1 MIIKEVSLMEIR
13 HVKTFCA
20 IVKYG
25 GFSKAA
31 HALGYA
37 QSTVTAHIK
46 VLENDLHIP
55 LFDRLGKKVLLT
67 KAGHQ
72 FHPYA
77 LELLTIYEK
86 AQEIPQSNDYLEG
99 TLTITSNESLAV
111 YRLPQLLR
119 TYKQENPKV
128 NIVLET
134 NTNEQAMK
142 KLREGETDV
151 IFLIGESIEHNDFI
165 TRTFYNE
172 TLGWILPTYSSAR
185 TNPFDLLQDTQFIFT
200 EQSCGYRPMV
210 DRFLRESGNIPD
222 KTFETSNVEVIKQSV
237 MCELGISIL
246 PYIVVQENCKKEQLC
261 FQPIDT
267 PSVIQSHVIHHKSRW
282 ISPVLQSFLTLLEK
296 IQVY

>member
-1 MIIKEVSLMEIR
+1 MEMR

-25 GFSKAA
+25 SFSKAA
-31 HALGYA
+31 QALGYA
-37 QSTVTAHIK
+37 QSTITAHMK
-46 VLENDLHIP
+46 ALENDLHLP

-77 LELLTIYEK
+77 LELLAIYEK
-86 AQEIPQSNDYLEG
+86 AQEIPQNSDYLKG
-99 TLTITSNESLAV
+99 TLSITSNESLAV

-119 TYKQENPKV
+119 AYKQENPKV

-134 NTNEQAMK
+134 TTNEHAMN
-142 KLREGETDV
+142 KLREGEADV
-151 IFLIGESIEHNDFI
+151 IFIIGESMEHNDFI
-165 TRTFYNE
+165 TRTFCNE
-172 TLGWILPTYSSAR
+172 SFGWILPPHYSTHS
-185 TNPFDLLQDTQFIFT
+185 NPFCLLKDTQFIFT

-210 DRFLRESGNIPD
+210 DRFLRQSGNIPA

-246 PYIVVQENCKKEQLC
+246 PYIVVQESCQKKQLC
-261 FQPIDT
+261 FQPIET
-267 PSVIQSHVIHHKSRW
+267 PAVIQSHVIYHKSRW
-282 ISPVLQSFLTLLEK
+282 ISPVLQSFLSLLEK
-296 IQVY
+296 N

>member
-1 MIIKEVSLMEIR
+1 MEMR

-25 GFSKAA
+25 SFSKAA

-37 QSTVTAHIK
+37 QSTVTAHMK
-46 VLENDLHIP
+46 ALENDLHLP

-77 LELLTIYEK
+77 LELLAIYEK
-86 AQEIPQSNDYLEG
+86 AQEIPQNSDNLEG

-119 TYKQENPKV
+119 MYKQENPKV

-134 NTNEQAMK
+134 TTNEQAIN

-151 IFLIGESIEHNDFI
+151 IFIIGESMEHNDFI
-165 TRTFYNE
+165 TLTFSNE
-172 TLGWILPTYSSAR
+172 TFGWILPIHSPIHA
-185 TNPFDLLQDTQFIFT
+185 NPFHFLQDTQFIFT

-210 DRFLRESGNIPD
+210 DRFLRQSGNIPE
-222 KTFETSNVEVIKQSV
+222 KTFETSNVEVIKQAV

-246 PYIVVQENCKKEQLC
+246 PYIVVQENCQKEQIQ
-261 FQPIDT
+261 FQPIET
-267 PSVIQSHVIHHKSRW
+267 PAVIQSHVIYHKSRW
-282 ISPVLQSFLTLLEK
+282 ISPVLQSFLSLLEK
-296 IQVY
+296 N

>member
-1 MIIKEVSLMEIR
+1 MEMR

-25 GFSKAA
+25 SFSKAA
-31 HALGYA
+31 QALGYA
-37 QSTVTAHIK
+37 QPTVTAHMK
-46 VLENDLHIP
+46 ALENDLHLP

-77 LELLTIYEK
+77 LELLAIYKK
-86 AQEIPQSNDYLEG
+86 AQEIPQNSDDLEG
-99 TLTITSNESLAV
+99 TLSITSNESLAV

-134 NTNEQAMK
+134 NTNEHALN

-151 IFLIGESIEHNDFI
+151 IFIIGESMEQNDFI
-165 TRTFYNE
+165 TRIFCNE
-172 TLGWILPTYSSAR
+172 SFGWILPPQYSIHS
-185 TNPFDLLQDTQFIFT
+185 NPFCLLKDTQFIFT

-210 DRFLRESGNIPD
+210 DRFLRQSGNIPA

-246 PYIVVQENCKKEQLC
+246 PYIVVQESCQKEQLC
-261 FQPIDT
+261 FQPIET
-267 PSVIQSHVIHHKSRW
+267 PTVIQSYVIYHKSRW
-282 ISPVLQSFLTLLEK
+282 ISPVLQSFLSLLERD
-296 IQVY
+296 

>member
-1 MIIKEVSLMEIR
+1 MEMR

-25 GFSKAA
+25 NFSKAA

-37 QSTVTAHIK
+37 QSTVTAHMK
-46 VLENDLHIP
+46 TLENDLHLP

-77 LELLTIYEK
+77 LELLAIYEK
-86 AQEIPQSNDYLEG
+86 AQEIPQNGDKLEG

-119 TYKQENPKV
+119 MYKQENPKV

-134 NTNEQAMK
+134 TTNEQAMN

-151 IFLIGESIEHNDFI
+151 IFIIGESMEHNDFI
-165 TRTFYNE
+165 TRTFCNE
-172 TLGWILPTYSSAR
+172 AFGWILPPHYATHS
-185 TNPFDLLQDTQFIFT
+185 NPFRLLNDTQFIFT

-210 DRFLRESGNIPD
+210 DRFLRQSGNIPA

-246 PYIVVQENCKKEQLC
+246 PYIVVQESCEKEQLY
-261 FQPIDT
+261 FQTIET
-267 PSVIQSHVIHHKSRW
+267 PAVIQSHVIYHKSRW
-282 ISPVLQSFLTLLEK
+282 ISPVLQSFLSLLEK
-296 IQVY
+296 N

>member
-1 MIIKEVSLMEIR
+1 MIIKEGLLMEMR

-25 GFSKAA
+25 NFSKAA

-46 VLENDLHIP
+46 LLESDLNIP

-77 LELLTIYEK
+77 LELLAIYEK
-86 AQEIPQSNDYLEG
+86 AQVIPQNNDNLEG

-134 NTNEQAMK
+134 TTNEQAMN

-151 IFLIGESIEHNDFI
+151 IFIIGESMEHNDFI
-165 TRTFYNE
+165 TRTFCNE
-172 TLGWILPTYSSAR
+172 TFGWILPTHYSTHS
-185 TNPFDLLQDTQFIFT
+185 NPFCLLKDTQFIFT

-210 DRFLRESGNIPD
+210 DRFLRQSGTIPA

-246 PYIVVQENCKKEQLC
+246 PYIVVQESCQKEQLC
-261 FQPIDT
+261 YQPIET
-267 PSVIQSHVIHHKSRW
+267 PTVIQSHVIYHKSRW
-282 ISPVLQSFLTLLEK
+282 ISPVLQSFLTLLKKTK
-296 IQVY
+296 I

>member
-1 MIIKEVSLMEIR
+1 MEMR

-25 GFSKAA
+25 NFSKAA

-46 VLENDLHIP
+46 LLESDLNIP

-77 LELLTIYEK
+77 LELLAIYEK
-86 AQEIPQSNDYLEG
+86 AQVIPQNNDNLEG

-134 NTNEQAMK
+134 TTNEQAMN

-151 IFLIGESIEHNDFI
+151 IFIIGESMEHNDFI
-165 TRTFYNE
+165 TRTFCNE
-172 TLGWILPTYSSAR
+172 TFGWILPTHYSTHS
-185 TNPFDLLQDTQFIFT
+185 NPFCLLKDTQFIFT

-210 DRFLRESGNIPD
+210 DRFLRQSGTIPA

-246 PYIVVQENCKKEQLC
+246 PYIVVQESCQKEQLC
-261 FQPIDT
+261 YQPIET
-267 PSVIQSHVIHHKSRW
+267 PTVIQSHVIYHKSRW
-282 ISPVLQSFLTLLEK
+282 ISPVLQSFLTLLKKTK
-296 IQVY
+296 I

>member
-1 MIIKEVSLMEIR
+1 MEMR

-25 GFSKAA
+25 SFSKAA

-37 QSTVTAHIK
+37 QSTVTAHMK
-46 VLENDLHIP
+46 ALENDLHLP
-55 LFDRLGKKVLLT
+55 LFDRLGKKILLT

-77 LELLTIYEK
+77 LELLAIYEK
-86 AQEIPQSNDYLEG
+86 AQEIPQNTDQLEG
-99 TLTITSNESLAV
+99 TLSITSNESLAV

-119 TYKQENPKV
+119 TYKQKNPKV

-134 NTNEQAMK
+134 NTNEQALQ
-142 KLREGETDV
+142 KLREGETDIV
-151 IFLIGESIEHNDFI
+151 FIIGECIEHNDFI
-165 TRTFYNE
+165 TRTFSNE
-172 TLGWILPTYSSAR
+172 TFGWILPPHYSIQS
-185 TNPFDLLQDTQFIFT
+185 NPFCLLKDTQFIFT

-210 DRFLRESGNIPD
+210 DRFLRQSGNIPA

-246 PYIVVQENCKKEQLC
+246 PYIVVQESCQKRTTLFSAYRNVNCY
-261 FQPIDT
+261 
-267 PSVIQSHVIHHKSRW
+267 SKSYNL
-282 ISPVLQSFLTLLEK
+282 S
-296 IQVY
+296 

>member
-77 LELLTIYEK
+77 LELLAIYEK

-246 PYIVVQENCKKEQLC
+246 PYIVVQENWKKEQLC

>member
-1 MIIKEVSLMEIR
+1 MEMR

-25 GFSKAA
+25 SFSKAA

-37 QSTVTAHIK
+37 QSTVTAHMK
-46 VLENDLHIP
+46 ALENDLHLP

-77 LELLTIYEK
+77 LELLAIYEK
-86 AQEIPQSNDYLEG
+86 AQEIPQNSDNLEG

-134 NTNEQAMK
+134 NTNEQAMN

-151 IFLIGESIEHNDFI
+151 IFIIGESMELNDFI
-165 TRTFYNE
+165 TRTFCNE
-172 TLGWILPTYSSAR
+172 AFGWILPPHHSTHS
-185 TNPFDLLQDTQFIFT
+185 NPFCLLHDTQFIFT

-210 DRFLRESGNIPD
+210 DRFLRQSGNVPA

-246 PYIVVQENCKKEQLC
+246 PYIVVQESCQKEKLC
-261 FQPIDT
+261 FQPIET
-267 PSVIQSHVIHHKSRW
+267 PAVIQSHVIYHKSRW
-282 ISPVLQSFLTLLEK
+282 ISPVLQSFLSLLEK
-296 IQVY
+296 E

>member
-1 MIIKEVSLMEIR
+1 MEMR

-25 GFSKAA
+25 NFSKAA

-46 VLENDLHIP
+46 SLESDLNIP
-55 LFDRLGKKVLLT
+55 LFDRLGKKILLT

-77 LELLTIYEK
+77 LELLAIYEK
-86 AQEIPQSNDYLEG
+86 AQEIPQNNDNLEG

-111 YRLPQLLR
+111 YRLPKLLR

-134 NTNEQAMK
+134 TTNEQAMN

-151 IFLIGESIEHNDFI
+151 IFIIGESMEHNDFI
-165 TRTFYNE
+165 TRTFCNE
-172 TLGWILPTYSSAR
+172 TFGWILPTHYSTHS
-185 TNPFDLLQDTQFIFT
+185 NPFCLLKDTQFIFT

-210 DRFLRESGNIPD
+210 DHFLRQSGNIPA

-246 PYIVVQENCKKEQLC
+246 PYIVVQESCQKEQLC
-261 FQPIDT
+261 YQPIET
-267 PSVIQSHVIHHKSRW
+267 PTVIQSHVIYHKSRW
-282 ISPVLQSFLTLLEK
+282 ISPVLQSFLTLLKRIE
-296 IQVY
+296 

>member
-1 MIIKEVSLMEIR
+1 MEMR

-37 QSTVTAHIK
+37 QSTVTAHMK
-46 VLENDLHIP
+46 ALENDLHIP

-77 LELLTIYEK
+77 LELLAIYEK
-86 AQEIPQSNDYLEG
+86 AQEIPQNTDQLEG
-99 TLTITSNESLAV
+99 TLSITSNESLAV

-119 TYKQENPKV
+119 AYKQKNPKV

-134 NTNEQAMK
+134 TTNEQAIN

-151 IFLIGESIEHNDFI
+151 IFIIGESMEHNDFI
-165 TRTFYNE
+165 TLTFSNE
-172 TLGWILPTYSSAR
+172 TFGWILPIHSPIHA
-185 TNPFDLLQDTQFIFT
+185 NPFHLLQDTQFIFT

-210 DRFLRESGNIPD
+210 DRFLRQSGNIPE
-222 KTFETSNVEVIKQSV
+222 KTFETSNVEVIKQAV

-246 PYIVVQENCKKEQLC
+246 PYIVVQENCQKEQIQ
-261 FQPIDT
+261 FQPIET
-267 PSVIQSHVIHHKSRW
+267 PSVIQSHVIYHKSRW
-282 ISPVLQSFLTLLEK
+282 ISPVLQSFLSLLEK
-296 IQVY
+296 N

>member
-1 MIIKEVSLMEIR
+1 MEIR

-25 GFSKAA
+25 SFSKAA
-31 HALGYA
+31 QALGYA

-46 VLENDLHIP
+46 ALENDLHLP

-77 LELLTIYEK
+77 LELLAIYEK
-86 AQEIPQSNDYLEG
+86 AQEIPQNSDDLEG
-99 TLTITSNESLAV
+99 TLSISSNESLAV

-134 NTNEQAMK
+134 NTNEHAMN

-151 IFLIGESIEHNDFI
+151 IFIIGESMEHNDFI
-165 TRTFYNE
+165 TRTFCNE
-172 TLGWILPTYSSAR
+172 SFGWILPPQYSTHS
-185 TNPFDLLQDTQFIFT
+185 NPFCLLKDTQFIFT

-210 DRFLRESGNIPD
+210 DHFLRQSGNIPA

-246 PYIVVQENCKKEQLC
+246 PYIVVQESCEKEQLC
-261 FQPIDT
+261 FQPIET
-267 PSVIQSHVIHHKSRW
+267 PAVIQSHVIYHKSRW
-282 ISPVLQSFLTLLEK
+282 ISPVLQSFLSLLEK
-296 IQVY
+296 TKKCTKKE

>member
-1 MIIKEVSLMEIR
+1 MIIKEGLLMEMR

-25 GFSKAA
+25 NFSKAA

-37 QSTVTAHIK
+37 QSTVTAHMK
-46 VLENDLHIP
+46 ALENDLHLP

-77 LELLTIYEK
+77 LELLAIYEK
-86 AQEIPQSNDYLEG
+86 AQEIPQNSDNLEG
-99 TLTITSNESLAV
+99 TLIITSNESLAV

-134 NTNEQAMK
+134 TTNEQAMN

-151 IFLIGESIEHNDFI
+151 IFIIGESMEHNDFI
-165 TRTFYNE
+165 TRPFCNE
-172 TLGWILPTYSSAR
+172 TFGWILPTHYSTHS
-185 TNPFDLLQDTQFIFT
+185 NPFCLLRDTQFIFT

-210 DRFLRESGNIPD
+210 DRFLRQSGTIPA

-246 PYIVVQENCKKEQLC
+246 PYIVVEERCQKEQLC
-261 FQPIDT
+261 YQPIET
-267 PSVIQSHVIHHKSRW
+267 PAVIQSHVIYHKSRW
-282 ISPVLQSFLTLLEK
+282 ISPVLHSFLTLLERIEK
-296 IQVY
+296 

>member
-1 MIIKEVSLMEIR
+1 MEMR

-25 GFSKAA
+25 SFSKAA

-37 QSTVTAHIK
+37 QSTVTAHMK
-46 VLENDLHIP
+46 ALENDLHLP
-55 LFDRLGKKVLLT
+55 LFDRLGKKILLT

-77 LELLTIYEK
+77 LELLAIYEK
-86 AQEIPQSNDYLEG
+86 AQEIPQNTDQLEG
-99 TLTITSNESLAV
+99 TLSITSNESLAV

-119 TYKQENPKV
+119 TYKQKNPKV

-134 NTNEQAMK
+134 NTNEQALQ
-142 KLREGETDV
+142 KLREGETDIV
-151 IFLIGESIEHNDFI
+151 FIIGECIEHNDFI
-165 TRTFYNE
+165 TRTFSNE
-172 TLGWILPTYSSAR
+172 TFGWILPPHYSTQS
-185 TNPFDLLQDTQFIFT
+185 NPFCLLKDTQFIFT

-210 DRFLRESGNIPD
+210 DRFLHQSGNIPA

-246 PYIVVQENCKKEQLC
+246 PYIVVQESCQKEQLC
-261 FQPIDT
+261 FQPIET
-267 PSVIQSHVIHHKSRW
+267 STVIQSHIIYHKSRW
-282 ISPVLQSFLTLLEK
+282 ISPVVQSFLSLLK
-296 IQVY
+296 VMKV

>member
-1 MIIKEVSLMEIR
+1 MEMR

-37 QSTVTAHIK
+37 QSTVTAHMK
-46 VLENDLHIP
+46 ALENDLHIP

-77 LELLTIYEK
+77 LELLAIYEK
-86 AQEIPQSNDYLEG
+86 AQEIPQNTDQLEG
-99 TLTITSNESLAV
+99 TLSITSNESLAV

-119 TYKQENPKV
+119 AYKQKNPKI

-134 NTNEQAMK
+134 STNEQAIN

-151 IFLIGESIEHNDFI
+151 IFIIGESMEHNDFI
-165 TRTFYNE
+165 TLTFSNE
-172 TLGWILPTYSSAR
+172 TFGWILPIHSPIHA
-185 TNPFDLLQDTQFIFT
+185 NPFHLLQDTQFIFT

-210 DRFLRESGNIPD
+210 DLFLRQSGNIPE
-222 KTFETSNVEVIKQSV
+222 KTFETSNVEVIKQAV

-246 PYIVVQENCKKEQLC
+246 PYIVVQENCQKEQIQ
-261 FQPIDT
+261 FQPIET
-267 PSVIQSHVIHHKSRW
+267 PAVIQSHVIYHKSRW
-282 ISPVLQSFLTLLEK
+282 ISPVLQSFLSLLEK
-296 IQVY
+296 N

>member
-1 MIIKEVSLMEIR
+1 MIIKEGSLMEMR

-25 GFSKAA
+25 NFSKAA

-37 QSTVTAHIK
+37 QSTVTAHMK
-46 VLENDLHIP
+46 ALENDLHIP

-72 FHPYA
+72 FHPYT
-77 LELLTIYEK
+77 LELLSIYEK
-86 AQEIPQSNDYLEG
+86 AQEIPQNTDYLEG
-99 TLTITSNESLAV
+99 TLSITSNESLAV

-119 TYKQENPKV
+119 TYKQKNPKV

-134 NTNEQAMK
+134 NTNEQALQ

-151 IFLIGESIEHNDFI
+151 VFIIGESIEHNDFI
-165 TRTFYNE
+165 TRTFSNE
-172 TLGWILPTYSSAR
+172 TFGWILPAYSAAH
-185 TNPFDLLQDTQFIFT
+185 TNPFQLLQETQFIFT
-200 EQSCGYRPMV
+200 EQSCGYRTMV
-210 DRFLRESGNIPD
+210 DRFLRQSGNIPA

-246 PYIVVQENCKKEQLC
+246 PYIVVQESCQKEQLC
-261 FQPIDT
+261 FQPIET
-267 PSVIQSHVIHHKSRW
+267 PSVIQSHVIYHKSRW
-282 ISPVLQSFLTLLEK
+282 ISPVLQSFLSLLERD
-296 IQVY
+296 

>member
-1 MIIKEVSLMEIR
+1 MEIR

-77 LELLTIYEK
+77 LELLAIYEK

-246 PYIVVQENCKKEQLC
+246 PYIVVQENWKKEQLC

>member
-1 MIIKEVSLMEIR
+1 MIIKEGLFMEMR

-25 GFSKAA
+25 SFSKAA
-31 HALGYA
+31 HVLGYA
-37 QSTVTAHIK
+37 QSTVTAHMK
-46 VLENDLHIP
+46 ALENDLHIP

-77 LELLTIYEK
+77 LELLAIYEK
-86 AQEIPQSNDYLEG
+86 AQEIPQNGDYLEG
-99 TLTITSNESLAV
+99 TLSITSNESLAV

-119 TYKQENPKV
+119 AYKQKNPKV

-134 NTNEQAMK
+134 NTNEQALQ

-151 IFLIGESIEHNDFI
+151 IFIIGENIEHNDFI
-165 TRTFYNE
+165 TRTFCKE
-172 TLGWILPTYSSAR
+172 TFGWILPIHSPIHAD
-185 TNPFDLLQDTQFIFT
+185 PFRLLRDTQFIFT

-210 DRFLRESGNIPD
+210 DCFLRQSGNIPE
-222 KTFETSNVEVIKQSV
+222 KTFETSNVEVIKQAV

-246 PYIVVQENCKKEQLC
+246 PHIVVQENCQKEQIQ
-261 FQPIDT
+261 FQPIET
-267 PSVIQSHVIHHKSRW
+267 PAIIQSHVIYHKSRW
-282 ISPVLQSFLTLLEK
+282 ISPVVQSFLTLLEHN
-296 IQVY
+296 

>member
-1 MIIKEVSLMEIR
+1 MIIKEGLLMEMR

-25 GFSKAA
+25 SFSKAA
-31 HALGYA
+31 QALGYA
-37 QSTVTAHIK
+37 QSTITAHMK
-46 VLENDLHIP
+46 ALENDLHLP

-77 LELLTIYEK
+77 LELLAIYEK
-86 AQEIPQSNDYLEG
+86 AQEIPQNSDNLEG
-99 TLTITSNESLAV
+99 TLSITSNESLAV

-134 NTNEQAMK
+134 TTNEHAMN

-151 IFLIGESIEHNDFI
+151 IFIIGESMEHNDFI
-165 TRTFYNE
+165 TRTFWNE
-172 TLGWILPTYSSAR
+172 SFGWILPPQYSTHS
-185 TNPFDLLQDTQFIFT
+185 NPFCLLKDTQFIFT
-200 EQSCGYRPMV
+200 EQNCGYRPMV
-210 DRFLRESGNIPD
+210 DRFLRQSGNIPA

-246 PYIVVQENCKKEQLC
+246 PYIVVQESCEKEQLC
-261 FQPIDT
+261 FQPIET
-267 PSVIQSHVIHHKSRW
+267 PAVIQSHVIYHKSRW
-282 ISPVLQSFLTLLEK
+282 ISPVLQSFLSLLEK
-296 IQVY
+296 D

>member
-1 MIIKEVSLMEIR
+1 MEMR

-37 QSTVTAHIK
+37 QSTVTAHMK
-46 VLENDLHIP
+46 ALENDLHIP

-77 LELLTIYEK
+77 LELLAIYEK
-86 AQEIPQSNDYLEG
+86 AQEIPQNTDQLEG
-99 TLTITSNESLAV
+99 TLSITSNESLAV

-119 TYKQENPKV
+119 TYKQKNPKI

-134 NTNEQAMK
+134 NTNEQALQ

-151 IFLIGESIEHNDFI
+151 VFIIGESIEHNDFI
-165 TRTFYNE
+165 TCTFSNE
-172 TLGWILPTYSSAR
+172 TFGWILPIHSPIHA
-185 TNPFDLLQDTQFIFT
+185 NPFHLLQNTQFIFT

-210 DRFLRESGNIPD
+210 DRFLRQSGNIPE
-222 KTFETSNVEVIKQSV
+222 KTFETSNVEVIKQAV

-246 PYIVVQENCKKEQLC
+246 PYIVVQENCQKEQIQ
-261 FQPIDT
+261 FQPIET
-267 PSVIQSHVIHHKSRW
+267 PAVIQSHVIYHKSRW
-282 ISPVLQSFLTLLEK
+282 ISPVLQSFLSLLEK
-296 IQVY
+296 N